1 MALGLSATN
10 FADVAINYFLKATAG
25 TVPAANYVQ
34 LHTDVGEPGAVG
46 TANVCTGAVGALR
59 VVITYGAIS
68 TVSTTRSITSS
79 GTAPSWVTWD
89 GGPVNIKYISVWSAV
104 TAGNFLFSA
113 QLTATKAITNGDT
126 FTLSSLTFAL
136 GTVAA

>member
-25 TVPAANYVQ
+25 TVPAANYVA
-34 LHTDVGEPGAVG
+34 LHTADPGAVG
-46 TANVCTGAVGALR
+46 TTSPTTGTVSATR
-59 VVITYGAIS
+59 VVITYGAIT

-79 GTAPSWVTWD
+79 GTAPSWAVWD
-89 GGPVNIKYISVWSAV
+89 GGSVSISHISVWSAI

-113 QLTATKAITNGDT
+113 VLTTPKSITAGDT

-136 GTVAA
+136 GNVAA